1 MSITN
6 LMCIVALL
14 TLNLSTWGGNYA
26 KPEVLTNLI
35 QLANYKYVNIYLTW
49 TISPCKTERRR
60 LFTQILNIA
69 PLVARM
75 QNATIWA

>member
-6 LMCIVALL
+6 LMCIVVLL

-26 KPEVLTNLI
+26 KPDVLTNLI
-35 QLANYKYVNIYLTW
+35 QVANYKYVNISLTW

-69 PLVARM
+69 PLVVRM